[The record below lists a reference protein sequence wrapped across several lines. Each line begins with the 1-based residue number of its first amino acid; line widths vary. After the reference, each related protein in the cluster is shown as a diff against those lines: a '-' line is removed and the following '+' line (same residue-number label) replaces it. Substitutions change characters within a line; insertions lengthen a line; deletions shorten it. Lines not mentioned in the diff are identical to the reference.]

1 MDSKLT
7 AVTRGG
13 DMGSSP
19 DEFKRPAK
27 LGSSPDE
34 SKTHGADL
42 AALIGATIAVLFTVT
57 NTPGAWGVQS
67 TIIGFLL
74 LAVLLAF
81 FWGRRPWPK
90 TDKSSAEQAENPEK
104 AEQAENPEKAK
115 QRENR
120 ERLESFLIGCA
131 LSVVVACVAA
141 IASAQIVQNLWF
153 SDNYSKSDSG
163 FECRSIAVEQAVA
176 AVQDV
181 NAKLPTATASPSR
194 TATASPSPT
203 ATFSPSPTAT
213 ASPPPNGTLQQL
225 VDDTLK
231 SGHPS
236 GPFKVYGNTEGQA
249 LQIDFYDAYGDALGN
264 CLSGYA
270 TNSLWWVVVPSFAL
284 TLIWWYWRFIR
295 TWQFWKDMRGS
306 V

>member
-1 MDSKLT
+1 
-7 AVTRGG
+7 
-13 DMGSSP
+13 MGSGTDKVEP
-19 DEFKRPAK
+19 PE
-27 LGSSPDE
+27 
-34 SKTHGADL
+34 THGADL

-90 TDKSSAEQAENPEK
+90 KDTSSAEQPENREK
-104 AEQAENPEKAK
+104 PK
-115 QRENR
+115 QRKNR
-120 ERLESFLIGCA
+120 ERLESLLIGCA

-153 SDNYSKSDSG
+153 GDKYSNSDSG

-176 AVQDV
+176 AVQDL
-181 NAKLPTATASPSR
+181 NAKLPKATI
-194 TATASPSPT
+194 
-203 ATFSPSPTAT
+203 
-213 ASPPPNGTLQQL
+213 SPPPKEDTLQYL
-225 VDDTLK
+225 VDHTLEH
-231 SGHPS
+231 GHPS
-236 GPFKVYGNTEGQA
+236 GRVMVYGNTEGLA
-249 LQIDFYDAYGDALGN
+249 LQVDFYDAYEDALGN

-284 TLIWWYWRFIR
+284 TLIWWYWRFIKE
-295 TWQFWKDMRGS
+295 WGIWKDMAGRS
-306 V
+306 TVT